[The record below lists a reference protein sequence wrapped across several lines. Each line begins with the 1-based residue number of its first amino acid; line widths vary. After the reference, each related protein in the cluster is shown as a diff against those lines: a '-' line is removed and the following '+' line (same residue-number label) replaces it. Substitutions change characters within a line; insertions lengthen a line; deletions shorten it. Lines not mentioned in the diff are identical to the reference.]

1 MNLTFLNPLFLFGLV
16 AGVIPILIHRL
27 THQRAVT
34 RRFSAVR
41 LLLQSQRVMSRP
53 QRLKNLLLLA
63 LRVTALM
70 ALAFL
75 MAQPILT
82 RQGLFALGNETA
94 KVLILDNSLSMG
106 YMEENGRRYDQAKKA
121 AKAVM
126 ENLRGQILIIP
137 TAGLQ
142 SRSAQ
147 GGDLRWMSPE
157 EALKGVDKI
166 PLSYG
171 RGDPGAALGLGYLK
185 LSELKGPGEILIIS
199 DMARGDWEGFDLSKV
214 SAVSS
219 DARMTFLRMGRAKR
233 DSNFTVKGMRLAEG
247 EAVAGGFARLE
258 VTVSNLSDEPGNI
271 LVQIY
276 LSGIKKEQKAV
287 EIRAGGE
294 GKAVF
299 ETFFESPG
307 WVDGEVRLSEDRL
320 SLDDRFYFSM
330 KVREKIKVLIV
341 DGSPGTSLM
350 ASESYYLANA
360 LIPGG
365 SEGSPFIAKVVT
377 EDEFAY
383 MDPKSFEAFFLLNV
397 ARPQSSKLYSILES
411 GRPVFIF
418 LGDRVIP
425 EEYNSLPLLPWRIRE
440 LKEAESLKITGIDNH
455 REIMKSLSIAAGES
469 LKSASFHRYF
479 KIDGRTKNLLIFGNK
494 DPLLI
499 ETDLGKGK
507 LFLYASSADI
517 DWNDLPLKASYLPL
531 IQGLLKEAV
540 GLQKD
545 SLPESVRSG
554 ESSDKQSRP
563 TQVKGPEGGPGI
575 YKSLLASGEVRYGI
589 NPAIEES
596 DLSKVTEEELKKRF
610 GKIEVKVEEYREGA
624 TGDLHGSRKELWP
637 FLLAFLLVVLGV
649 EMGIANGVSQKRS

>member
-1 MNLTFLNPLFLFGLV
+1 
-16 AGVIPILIHRL
+16 
-27 THQRAVT
+27 
-34 RRFSAVR
+34 
-41 LLLQSQRVMSRP
+41 
-53 QRLKNLLLLA
+53 
-63 LRVTALM
+63 
-70 ALAFL
+70 
-75 MAQPILT
+75 
-82 RQGLFALGNETA
+82 
-94 KVLILDNSLSMG
+94 MG
-106 YMEENGRRYDQAKKA
+106 YMEENGRRFDQAKKA

-126 ENLRGQILIIP
+126 ENLRGQVLIIP

-147 GGDLRWMSPE
+147 EGDLRWMSSE
-157 EALKGVDKI
+157 QALKGVDKV

-171 RGDPGAALGLGYLK
+171 RGDPGAALKLGFRK
-185 LSELKGPGEILIIS
+185 LSEMKGPGEILIIS

-219 DARMTFLRMGRAKR
+219 DARITFLRMGEAQR
-233 DSNFTVKGMRLAEG
+233 DSNFTVKGVRLTEG

-258 VTVSNLSDEPGNI
+258 VTVSNLSDESRNI
-271 LVQIY
+271 LVQLY
-276 LSGIKKEQKAV
+276 LSSVKKEQKAV
-287 EIRAGGE
+287 ELKAGEE

-341 DGSPGTSLM
+341 DGDPGTSLR
-350 ASESYYLANA
+350 ASESYYLVNA
-360 LIPGG
+360 LNPGG

-397 ARPQSSKLYSILES
+397 ARPQSSKLFSILES
-411 GRPVFIF
+411 GRPIFIF

-440 LKEAESLKITGIDNH
+440 VKEAESLKITEIDH
-455 REIMKSLSIAAGES
+455 RREIMKSLSTAAGES

-479 KIDGRTKNLLIFGNK
+479 KIDGRTRNLLIFGNK

-499 ETDLGKGK
+499 EDELGKGK

-545 SLPESVRSG
+545 SLPESIRFG
-554 ESSDKQSRP
+554 ESSEKRSRS
-563 TQVKGPEGGPGI
+563 TQVKGSEGELGI
-575 YKSLLASGEVRYGI
+575 FKSLLASGEVRYGI

-596 DLSKVTEEELKKRF
+596 DLSKVTEVELKKRF
-610 GKIEVKVEEYREGA
+610 GKIEVKVEEYRDGVL
-624 TGDLHGSRKELWP
+624 DLLHGDRKDLWP
-637 FLLAFLLVVLGV
+637 FLLFFLLIILGV
-649 EMGIANGVSQKRS
+649 EMAIANGPPRGRG